1 MSSQVDPVIYAHR
14 GASADHPENTLVAF
28 AGAAEQG
35 SDWVELDVHLAGD
48 GSLVVHH
55 DPIYPDG
62 RVVEEHPGSARPDT
76 VPLLDA
82 AMDACVG
89 MGVNIELKV
98 TRPATDLVDRVLGV
112 IADRRSVARPQ
123 PLCISSF
130 DEATLHRVR
139 ALDPS
144 VDTAQLLFDLSGDPG
159 AVQRAADAGAV
170 AINPWDPFVDEA
182 LVEQCA
188 ALGLAVNPWTVD
200 DRDRI
205 IELAAMGVDGIITNT
220 PALARSYLAGP
231 PSSS

>member
-1 MSSQVDPVIYAHR
+1 MSNRVHPLIYAHR

-48 GSLVVHH
+48 GALVVHH
-55 DPIYPDG
+55 DPVYPDG

-76 VPLLDA
+76 VPVLA
-82 AMDACVG
+82 AALEACVG

-98 TRPATDLVDRVLGV
+98 TRPAADLVDRVLAL
-112 IADRRSVARPQ
+112 IAERRSGADTQ

-130 DEATLHRVR
+130 DEAALHRVR
-139 ALDPS
+139 MLDPT
-144 VDTAQLLFDLSGDPG
+144 VDTAQLLFDLSGDPD

-170 AINPWDPFVDEA
+170 AINPWDPFVDAE
-182 LVEQCA
+182 LVERCS

-205 IELAAMGVDGIITNT
+205 IELAVMGVDGIITNT
-220 PALARSYLAGP
+220 PALARSHLEDGR
-231 PSSS
+231 